1 MARFDERVVVVT
13 GAGRG
18 IGWGIAR
25 RFLQEGA
32 RVVLADTQA
41 ETLADAVRSLGPLAN
56 AARPEVCDV
65 SRADDVAR
73 LVASTVE
80 HFGGVSILVNNAG
93 ISPKHQG
100 VKAVVEAMDEAEWR
114 KVLDVN
120 LTGAFLC
127 SRACLPH
134 MKAKRWGRIVNIASQ
149 AGRTRTDIAGAHYAA
164 SKAGMMGLARTLA
177 VEAGKDGITCNSI
190 APGRIETPMAA
201 EAGAAV
207 NAAYLTRIPV
217 GRLGTPDDVA
227 AAVAFLASDEAGFIS
242 GVTLDVN
249 GGAFMI

>member
-1 MARFDERVVVVT
+1 MNRFIDSTVIVT

-18 IGWGIAR
+18 IGLSIAA
-25 RFLQEGA
+25 RFLAEGA
-32 RVVLADTQA
+32 RVVLADTHPDALKQA
-41 ETLADAVRSLGPLAN
+41 EGTIGSSSRVLAL
-56 AARPEVCDV
+56 VCDV
-65 SRADDVAR
+65 ADPSDASRLADEAER
-73 LVASTVE
+73 R
-80 HFGGVSILVNNAG
+80 FGPVGILVNNAG
-93 ISPKHQG
+93 ISPKHDG
-100 VKAVVEAMDEAEWR
+100 VKALIANMDEAEWR
-114 KVLDVN
+114 RVLDIN

-127 SRACLPH
+127 SKACLPH
-134 MKAKRWGRIVNIASQ
+134 MHSLAYGRIVNIASQ

-164 SKAGMMGLARTLA
+164 SKAGMMGLTRVLA
-177 VEAGKDGITCNSI
+177 TEGGKHGITANAI

-207 NAAYLTRIPV
+207 NAAYLERIPV

-227 AAVAFLASDEAGFIS
+227 AATAFLASREAGFIN